1 MKPTKELKIG
11 VVRRAWAGKTSL
23 ISALFRM
30 ADLED
35 RILID
40 SIDIKIIR
48 SSRTS
53 VEIFCYPTRSSP
65 FFRVFFR
72 ILLVNSVDSDV
83 SLWKVLEDVKLENV
97 ISEGLDF
104 IIAENGS
111 NLFRR

>member
-40 SIDIKIIR
+40 SINILKSLGLRELR
-48 SSRTS
+48 SKFS
-53 VEIFCYPTRSSP
+53 VIPQEP
-65 FFRVFFR
+65 FFRVF
-72 ILLVNSVDSDV
+72 S
-83 SLWKVLEDVKLENV
+83 
-97 ISEGLDF
+97 
-104 IIAENGS
+104 GS
-111 NLFRR
+111 FW